1 MQFKRDQL
9 SSLRHRS
16 ESEALDQKKA
26 SIASQSSLP
35 RGEYLQH
42 VMGPKMNKNSRKLEA
57 INYRKVSGDVD
68 SADLSTGIDN
78 PKDASDS
85 GYSDSSEEN
94 TPVST
99 PKKKPSQFSRMS
111 SVDAGSRTLN
121 KDSNDKSI
129 EKPAFHTPVVSRR
142 RVDLYKVSI
151 LSKFAKPSAEAEKDE
166 EKKNIPNQSNKESEQ
181 NDKTRD
187 IVHKSLKHCDSA
199 HFLTSDITKDKSPS
213 NPVFNIRKLAFS
225 PNVDIKLLKKHCSL
239 LLRGLNYSLNLLKGP
254 PLSYIQS
261 RQIVLKENKK
271 KSTKTLILDL
281 DETLITSCSARDD
294 PDKVLIPEGDES
306 APPIMIKIR
315 PYCREFLKKMKEH
328 YEIIIFTASTAGY
341 AETIIKEL
349 DPQRKYISYILD
361 RNFCLETKNGF
372 YIKDL
377 RIIKNRQLKNMIIV
391 DNLVHSFGFQIDN
404 GIPILEWTGNK
415 QDEELRYLMD
425 YLIEAKK
432 YDDVREYNKEKL
444 KLVELA
450 NSNIDE
456 FLLDI

>member
-1 MQFKRDQL
+1 
-9 SSLRHRS
+9 
-16 ESEALDQKKA
+16 
-26 SIASQSSLP
+26 
-35 RGEYLQH
+35 
-42 VMGPKMNKNSRKLEA
+42 
-57 INYRKVSGDVD
+57 
-68 SADLSTGIDN
+68 
-78 PKDASDS
+78 
-85 GYSDSSEEN
+85 
-94 TPVST
+94 
-99 PKKKPSQFSRMS
+99 MS

-261 RQIVLKENKK
+261 RQIVLKENKSK
-271 KSTKTLILDL
+271 RTILYFKSLEKSTKTLILDL

-306 APPIMIKIR
+306 APP
-315 PYCREFLKKMKEH
+315 
-328 YEIIIFTASTAGY
+328 
-341 AETIIKEL
+341 
-349 DPQRKYISYILD
+349 
-361 RNFCLETKNGF
+361 
-372 YIKDL
+372 
-377 RIIKNRQLKNMIIV
+377 V
-391 DNLVHSFGFQIDN
+391 
-404 GIPILEWTGNK
+404 
-415 QDEELRYLMD
+415 
-425 YLIEAKK
+425 
-432 YDDVREYNKEKL
+432 
-444 KLVELA
+444 
-450 NSNIDE
+450 
-456 FLLDI
+456 